1 MRAAIVEQTGSLSVS
16 DFEEPRLSEHASII
30 TVKAGGVGPTDLMRA
45 KGFFGP
51 VTQPSV
57 AGGEGVGHIH
67 DGTRVY
73 LGYSLQPYWDVDDRT
88 IVYTEAIRQ
97 IPEENNE

>member
-51 VTQPSV
+51 VTQPYV
-57 AGGEGVGHIH
+57 AGGEGVGQLA

-73 LGYSLQPYWDVDDRT
+73 FGHSLPPYRS
-88 IVYTEAIRQ
+88 
-97 IPEENNE
+97 EERRVGKECVSTCRSRWSPYH